1 MSEFPSSGP
10 NSSRL
15 AQMSG
20 DKRCRL
26 TLATV
31 AILFFLTLAVVIL
44 RFHRLSELPPG
55 LFFDEGANGLDAL
68 QVLQGEHAIY
78 FPRNN
83 GREPLGIYL
92 TALAISILGR
102 TELAVRIPTALASS
116 GTVFAVFW
124 LGWLLFGRDERDGTA
139 TPWRGLLVGGL
150 AAGLLAVSLGQTV
163 IGRTAFRV
171 NFLPLIL
178 CLCVALLWE
187 GWQRRSWP
195 RIALAGACAGLLAYT
210 YIAARLTP
218 LLFLLFGISTML
230 TWAASENG
238 GELRERGLSS
248 LRFSALT
255 SRLRAEIPLAG
266 VFVGVAAVVSAPI
279 VFYFFLNPD
288 QFFARSD
295 QISVF
300 QSDKNLEDLLR
311 AFFVNAW
318 EHLFAFGIRGDPNL
332 RHNFPG
338 QPMLNIWEAF
348 FFWLGV
354 AAAVWR
360 WRQPAFRLLLL
371 WLTLLLL
378 PAMLSRDG
386 IVPHFLRMLG
396 ATPAVYLL
404 TSAGVWE
411 TARLLRNRFFSGHEN
426 SPLLGKRGESRA
438 GILLGVVVGG
448 VLLAQGVHTYRSY
461 FQEWATAPE
470 LNEEYEQI
478 WTDLAIELNENPS
491 KTGTVYLIGLT
502 SGYAWHNEVSTHPGF
517 EYLYTGAAA
526 TRILHVTATHNLA
539 PKISSALDALEQVS
553 TVHYV
558 DWDNSLVGGNDHT
571 DRLITAIL
579 EKYGRY
585 LNSESRESFQ
595 IHSYADIELDRL
607 WTYYEKL
614 EPLTVHYDGGIS
626 FRGFALGRG
635 TEQFSLNQP
644 IELDMDRYWWIAT
657 HWSTA
662 PDLEAIYS
670 ISLRL
675 HDSEGSVVYQ
685 YDAVLENSRSLAT
698 NRWQADE
705 LVDTLHIL
713 EFPPELPPGD
723 YELRLVVYD
732 FETFKPTVELGVWE
746 PETVLTSLQLS
757 DDR

>member
-1 MSEFPSSGP
+1 
-10 NSSRL
+10 
-15 AQMSG
+15 MSG
-20 DKRCRL
+20 DKRFRL

-31 AILFFLTLAVVIL
+31 GILFFLTLAVVIL

-68 QVLQGEHAIY
+68 QVLRGEHAIY

-102 TELAVRIPTALASS
+102 TELAIRLPSALASS

-124 LGWLLFGRDERDGTA
+124 LGWLLFGRDEGGGTA
-139 TPWRGLLVGGL
+139 TPWRGLLVGAL
-150 AAGLLAVSLGQTV
+150 AAGLLSVSLGQTV

-171 NFLPLIL
+171 NFLPLFL

-187 GWQRRSWP
+187 GWQRRSWW

-218 LLFLLFGISTML
+218 LLFLLFGMSTIL
-230 TWAASENG
+230 LWATSENG
-238 GELRERGLSS
+238 GELRGRGLFS
-248 LRFSALT
+248 LRFSSLA
-255 SRLRAEIPLAG
+255 SRLRAEILLAG

-279 VFYFFLNPD
+279 LFYFFLNPD

-300 QSDKNLEDLLR
+300 QSGKGLEDLLR
-311 AFFVNAW
+311 SFFVNAW
-318 EHLFAFGIRGDPNL
+318 EHLFAFGIRGDPNW
-332 RHNFPG
+332 RHNLPG
-338 QPMLNIWEAF
+338 QPMLNIWEAL
-348 FFWLGV
+348 FFWWGV
-354 AAAVWR
+354 AIAVWR
-360 WRQPAFRLLLL
+360 WRQPAYRFLLL
-371 WLTLLLL
+371 WLAVLLL

-396 ATPAVYLL
+396 ATPAIYLL
-404 TSAGVWE
+404 TGAGAWE
-411 TARLLRNRFFSGHEN
+411 TARLLRNRFFSGHDN
-426 SPLLGKRGESRA
+426 SSLLRKRGETRA

-448 VLLAQGVHTYRSY
+448 LLLAQGVHTYWSY

-478 WTDLAIELNENPS
+478 WTDLAIEMNENAS
-491 KTGTVYLIGLT
+491 KTGTVYLIGRI
-502 SGYAWHNEVSTHPGF
+502 SDYAWHNKVSTHPSF

-526 TRILHVTATHNLA
+526 TRIIHATRTHNLA
-539 PKISSALDALEQVS
+539 PKIESALAALEQVS

-558 DWDNSLVGGNDHT
+558 DWDNSLVGGNDYS
-571 DRLITAIL
+571 DLQVTAIL
-579 EKYGRY
+579 EKNGRY
-585 LNSESRESFQ
+585 LKSESHDSFR
-595 IHSYADIELDRL
+595 IHSYTDINLDRP
-607 WTYYEKL
+607 WTFYEHL
-614 EPLTVHYDGGIS
+614 EPVTVHYDGGIS
-626 FRGFALGRG
+626 IHGFALGQG
-635 TEQFSLNQP
+635 TEQFSLNQ
-644 IELDMDRYWWIAT
+644 EFHLDQDRIWWIAMNWT
-657 HWSTA
+657 IA

-675 HDSEGSVVYQ
+675 LDAEGGMVYQ
-685 YDAVLENSRSLAT
+685 QDAVLENSNFLAT

-705 LVDTLHIL
+705 PVDTLHFL
-713 EFPPELPPGD
+713 EIPSELPPGD

-732 FETFKPTVELGVWE
+732 FETLEPTVELGVWE

-757 DDR
+757 DGR

>member
-1 MSEFPSSGP
+1 
-10 NSSRL
+10 
-15 AQMSG
+15 MSG
-20 DKRCRL
+20 EKRFPL

-31 AILFFLTLAVVIL
+31 GILFFLTLAVVIL

-68 QVLQGEHAIY
+68 QVLRGEHAIY

-102 TELAVRIPTALASS
+102 TELAIRMPMAIASS

-124 LGWLLFGRDERDGTA
+124 LGWLLFGRDERSGIA
-139 TPWRGLLVGGL
+139 RPWRGLLIGGL

-171 NFLPLIL
+171 NFLPLLL

-187 GWQRRSWP
+187 GWQRRSWW

-218 LLFLLFGISTML
+218 LLFLLFGMSTIL
-230 TWAASENG
+230 RWAASESE
-238 GELRERGLSS
+238 GESRRRGLFFLHFSS
-248 LRFSALT
+248 LT

-279 VFYFFLNPD
+279 LFYFFLNPD
-288 QFFARSD
+288 QFFARSN
-295 QISVF
+295 QVSVF
-300 QSDKNLEDLLR
+300 QSDRNLVDLLR

-318 EHLFAFGIRGDPNL
+318 EHLFAFGIRGDPNW

-338 QPMLNIWEAF
+338 QPMLNMWEAF
-348 FFWLGV
+348 FFWWGV
-354 AAAVWR
+354 AIAVWR

-371 WLTLLLL
+371 WLALLLL
-378 PAMLSRDG
+378 PAMLSRDDN
-386 IVPHFLRMLG
+386 VPHFLRMLG
-396 ATPAVYLL
+396 ATPAIYLL
-404 TSAGVWE
+404 TSAGAWE
-411 TARLLRNRFFSGHEN
+411 TARLLRNRFFSGHDN
-426 SPLLGKRGESRA
+426 SSLHRKPGETKA
-438 GILLGVVVGG
+438 GILLGVVVSG
-448 VLLAQGVHTYRSY
+448 VLLAQGVQTYWSY

-470 LNEEYEQI
+470 LNEAYEQI
-478 WTDLAIELNENPS
+478 WTDLAIELNEHPA
-491 KTGTVYLIGLT
+491 KTDTVYLIGLT
-502 SGYAWHNEVSTHPGF
+502 SDYAWHHEVSTHPGF

-526 TRILHVTATHNLA
+526 TRIVHATATYNLA
-539 PKISSALDALEQVS
+539 PKIKSALDALDQVS

-571 DRLITAIL
+571 DRLITSIL

-585 LNSESRESFQ
+585 LNTESHESFQ

-607 WTYYEKL
+607 WTSYEQL

-626 FRGFALGRG
+626 FLGFALGQG
-635 TEQFSLNQP
+635 TEQYSLNQQFD
-644 IELDMDRYWWIAT
+644 LDQDRSWWIAM
-657 HWSTA
+657 HWKTA
-662 PDLEAIYS
+662 PDLEVIYS

-675 HDSEGSVVYQ
+675 HDAEGGMVYQ
-685 YDAVLENSRSLAT
+685 HDAVLENSKSLAT

-705 LVDTLHIL
+705 LVDTLHFL
-713 EFPPELPPGD
+713 EFPSELPPGD
-723 YELRLVVYD
+723 YALRLIVYD
-732 FETFKPTVELGVWE
+732 FETLTPAVELGVWE

-757 DDR
+757 DGR

>member
-1 MSEFPSSGP
+1 
-10 NSSRL
+10 
-15 AQMSG
+15 MSG
-20 DKRCRL
+20 NKRFHL

-31 AILFFLTLAVVIL
+31 GILFFLTLAVVIL

-68 QVLQGEHAIY
+68 QVLRGEHAIY

-102 TELAVRIPTALASS
+102 TELAIRLPSALASS
-116 GTVFAVFW
+116 GTVFTVFW
-124 LGWLLFGRDERDGTA
+124 LGWLLFGRDERGGTA
-139 TPWRGLLVGGL
+139 TPWRGLLVGAL
-150 AAGLLAVSLGQTV
+150 AAGLLSVSLGQTV

-171 NFLPLIL
+171 NFLPLLL

-187 GWQRRSWP
+187 GWQRRSWW

-218 LLFLLFGISTML
+218 LLFLLFGMSTTL
-230 TWAASENG
+230 LWATSENG
-238 GELRERGLSS
+238 GELRERGLFS
-248 LRFSALT
+248 LRFSSLT

-279 VFYFFLNPD
+279 LFYFFLNPD

-300 QSDKNLEDLLR
+300 QSGKGLEDLLR

-318 EHLFAFGIRGDPNL
+318 EHLFAFGIRGDPNW
-332 RHNFPG
+332 RHNLPG
-338 QPMLNIWEAF
+338 QPMVNIWEAL
-348 FFWLGV
+348 FFWWGV
-354 AAAVWR
+354 AIAVWR
-360 WRQPAFRLLLL
+360 WRQPAYRLLLL
-371 WLTLLLL
+371 WLAVLLL

-396 ATPAVYLL
+396 ATPAIYLL
-404 TSAGVWE
+404 TGAGAWE
-411 TARLLRNRFFSGHEN
+411 TARLLRNRFFSGHDN
-426 SPLLGKRGESRA
+426 SSLLRKRGETRA

-448 VLLAQGVHTYRSY
+448 LLLAQGMHTYWSY

-478 WTDLAIELNENPS
+478 WTDLAIEMNENAS
-491 KTGTVYLIGLT
+491 KTGTVYLIGRI
-502 SGYAWHNEVSTHPGF
+502 SDYAWHNKVSTHPSF

-526 TRILHVTATHNLA
+526 TRIIHATRTHNLA
-539 PKISSALDALEQVS
+539 PKIESALAALEQVS
-553 TVHYV
+553 AVHYV
-558 DWDNSLVGGNDHT
+558 DWDNSLVGGNDYS
-571 DRLITAIL
+571 DLQVTAIL
-579 EKYGRY
+579 EKNGRY
-585 LNSESRESFQ
+585 LKSESHDSFR
-595 IHSYADIELDRL
+595 IHSYADIELDRP
-607 WTYYEKL
+607 WTFYEHL
-614 EPLTVHYDGGIS
+614 EPVTVHYDGGIS
-626 FRGFALGRG
+626 IHGFALGQG
-635 TEQFSLNQP
+635 TEQFSLNQEFH
-644 IELDMDRYWWIAT
+644 IDQDRIWWIAMNWT
-657 HWSTA
+657 IA

-675 HDSEGSVVYQ
+675 HNAEGGMVYQ
-685 YDAVLENSRSLAT
+685 QDAVLENSNFLAT

-705 LVDTLHIL
+705 PVDTLHFL
-713 EFPPELPPGD
+713 EIPSELPPGD

-732 FETFKPTVELGVWE
+732 FETLKPTVELGVWE

-757 DDR
+757 DGR

>member
-1 MSEFPSSGP
+1 
-10 NSSRL
+10 
-15 AQMSG
+15 MSG
-20 DKRCRL
+20 NERFRL

-31 AILFFLTLAVVIL
+31 GILFFLTLAVVIL

-68 QVLQGEHAIY
+68 QVLRGEHAVY

-102 TELAVRIPTALASS
+102 TELAIRLPTALASS
-116 GTVFAVFW
+116 VTVFAVFW
-124 LGWLLFGRDERDGTA
+124 LGWLLFGRDESGGTA

-150 AAGLLAVSLGQTV
+150 AAGLLSISLGQTV

-171 NFLPLIL
+171 NFLPPLL

-187 GWQRRSWP
+187 GWQRRSWW

-218 LLFLLFGISTML
+218 LLFLLFGMSTIL
-230 TWAASENG
+230 RWAASENG
-238 GELRERGLSS
+238 GELRGRGLFS
-248 LRFSALT
+248 LRFSSLT

-279 VFYFFLNPD
+279 LFYFFLNPD
-288 QFFARSD
+288 QFFARSN
-295 QISVF
+295 QVSVF
-300 QSDKNLEDLLR
+300 QSDKSLEDLLR

-318 EHLFAFGIRGDPNL
+318 EHLFAFGIRGDPNW
-332 RHNFPG
+332 RHNSPG

-348 FFWLGV
+348 FFWWGV
-354 AAAVWR
+354 AIAVWR

-371 WLTLLLL
+371 WLALLLL

-386 IVPHFLRMLG
+386 NVPHFLRMLG
-396 ATPAVYLL
+396 ATPAIYLL

-411 TARLLRNRFFSGHEN
+411 TARLLRNRFFSGHDN
-426 SPLLGKRGESRA
+426 SSLLRKHGETKA
-438 GILLGVVVGG
+438 DILLGVVVSG
-448 VLLAQGVHTYRSY
+448 VLLAQGVHTYWSY

-502 SGYAWHNEVSTHPGF
+502 SDYAWHHEVTTHPSF

-526 TRILHVTATHNLA
+526 TRIVHATATHNLA
-539 PKISSALDALEQVS
+539 PKIKSALDALDQVS

-558 DWDNSLVGGNDHT
+558 DWDNSLVGGNDHA
-571 DRLITAIL
+571 DRQITAIF

-585 LNSESRESFQ
+585 LNSESHDSFQ

-626 FRGFALGRG
+626 FRGFALGQG
-635 TEQFSLNQP
+635 TGQLSLNQQFD
-644 IELDMDRYWWIAT
+644 LDQDRTWWIAM
-657 HWSTA
+657 HWTTV

-675 HDSEGSVVYQ
+675 HDAEGGMVYQ
-685 YDAVLENSRSLAT
+685 YDAVLENSKALAT
-698 NRWQADE
+698 NSWQADE
-705 LVDTLHIL
+705 PVDTLHFL
-713 EFPPELPPGD
+713 EFPSELPPGD
-723 YELRLVVYD
+723 YELRLIVYD
-732 FETFKPTVELGVWE
+732 FETLKPAVELGVWE

-757 DDR
+757 DGR